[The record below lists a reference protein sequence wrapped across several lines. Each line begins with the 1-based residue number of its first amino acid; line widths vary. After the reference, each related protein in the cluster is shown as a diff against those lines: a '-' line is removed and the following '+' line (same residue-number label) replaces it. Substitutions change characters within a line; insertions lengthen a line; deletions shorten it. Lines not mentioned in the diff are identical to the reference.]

1 MKKERKKKLYSKEF
15 KFYQLRK
22 CWTILD
28 KLEKNNINNNNNNAE
43 QQYEIEKTRNV
54 KINRK
59 CG

>member
-1 MKKERKKKLYSKEF
+1 MTRERKKKLNSKEF

-22 CWTILD
+22 YWAILD
-28 KLEKNNINNNNNNAE
+28 KLEKNNINNNNNAE